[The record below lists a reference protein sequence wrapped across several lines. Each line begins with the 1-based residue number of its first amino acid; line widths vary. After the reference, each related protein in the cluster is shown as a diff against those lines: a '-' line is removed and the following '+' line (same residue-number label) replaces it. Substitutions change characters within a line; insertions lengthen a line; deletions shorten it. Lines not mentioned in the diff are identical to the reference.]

1 MQWFTTLLLSTWAYT
16 FSNKIVQISSRKCRV
31 EGRAGTAE
39 KSWSGENVNSQS
51 NWLILVGPCPIPHWP
66 FRKWTMGWV
75 ILQSHLV
82 TSSFLPPLPWG
93 CWEVVM
99 EVIFIW
105 LIHNS
110 ILCFI
115 YFIAFQSISC
125 LTLSFSFSYFFISSP
140 SSFSSSSFFP
150 SSLFMT
156 LGKIQ
161 YIAL

>member
-93 CWEVVM
+93 CREVVM

-140 SSFSSSSFFP
+140 SSFSSSSFFLHF
-150 SSLFMT
+150 SWL
-156 LGKIQ
+156 
-161 YIAL
+161 